1 MKNDYPHIFSPL
13 TVKNMTIKNRI
24 VMMPMGTNYGEQ
36 NGEMSFLHINYYE
49 QRAKGGTGLIIV
61 ENASID
67 SPQGSNGTTQL
78 RIDHDN
84 YLPRLF
90 KFCENIHRYGTK
102 IAIQIN
108 HAGASAIS
116 SRINMQPVSA
126 SDVPSKE
133 GGEIPRPLSREEI
146 LHIVKKYGE
155 AAKRAQTAGF
165 DAVEIHAGHSYL
177 ISQFLSPITNKR
189 TDEFG
194 GSVENR
200 TRFCRMVIDEVRKQV
215 GPFFPIMLR
224 LSADELMEG
233 GNTLDDT
240 LEYLDYLQEEV
251 DIFDVSCG
259 LNGSIQYQI
268 DANYLPDG
276 WRSYMAKAV
285 KEKFNK
291 PCISMGNI
299 RDPKVA
305 ERILADGDADLIGM
319 GRGLIAD
326 PAWVNKVATG
336 HECDLRKCISCN
348 VGCAGNRIGVNRP
361 IRCTVNPS
369 VLEGDVYKKL
379 HVNKNCN
386 VVVIG
391 GGTAGLE
398 AACTAAEVG
407 CNTFLLEKG
416 SELGGLASL
425 ISKIPAK
432 NRLADFPHYLMHR
445 AEQLENLYIFTNT
458 EGTPENIRKFHPNII
473 VSSTGS
479 APLLPPIAGLKD
491 RIDNE
496 NYNIYSILGMINH
509 INDFPK
515 DLEGKKV
522 VVVGG
527 GAVGLDVVEFFADRN
542 ADISIVEMMDQI
554 GRDLD
559 PVSKNDTKAMMKK
572 HNVHQLTKTALLLDK
587 IGIIQRL
594 FDIIQSTEEQ
604 STSCIFKFIIG
615 TDQDDL
621 HHRIDLK
628 SLTAHGNA
636 VKIRH
641 FNVRNDQIY
650 RLFFHGFDS
659 RGSIVADMDDLC
671 IQRFP
676 VYVFFDTFCR

>member
-496 NYNIYSILGMINH
+496 NYNIYSILGMISH

-559 PVSKNDTKAMMKK
+559 PVSKNDTKTMMKK
-572 HNVHQLTKTALLLDK
+572 HNVHQLTKTALLEVKDSSFLVRGD
-587 IGIIQRL
+587 GEPYELPFEYGFVCLGMRAQGQL
-594 FDIIQSTEEQ
+594 YQNLTEEFSSEDVEIMNIGDSQ
-604 STSCIFKFIIG
+604 RARRIIDG
-615 TDQDDL
+615 TQEG
-621 HHRIDLK
+621 RNI
-628 SLTAHGNA
+628 LTILEQKGY
-636 VKIRH
+636 
-641 FNVRNDQIY
+641 F
-650 RLFFHGFDS
+650 
-659 RGSIVADMDDLC
+659 
-671 IQRFP
+671 
-676 VYVFFDTFCR
+676 

>member
-108 HAGASAIS
+108 HAGASAVS

-133 GGEIPRPLSREEI
+133 GGEIPRPLSKEEI

-240 LEYLDYLQEEV
+240 LKYLDYLQEEV

-572 HNVHQLTKTALLLDK
+572 HNVHQLTKTALLEVKDSSFLVKGDGEPYELPFEYGFVCLGMRAQGQLYQSLAEEFSSEDVEIMN
-587 IGIIQRL
+587 IGDSQRARRIIDGTQEGRNILTILEQRGYL
-594 FDIIQSTEEQ
+594 
-604 STSCIFKFIIG
+604 
-615 TDQDDL
+615 
-621 HHRIDLK
+621 
-628 SLTAHGNA
+628 
-636 VKIRH
+636 
-641 FNVRNDQIY
+641 
-650 RLFFHGFDS
+650 
-659 RGSIVADMDDLC
+659 
-671 IQRFP
+671 
-676 VYVFFDTFCR
+676 

>member
-133 GGEIPRPLSREEI
+133 GGEIPRPLSKEEI

-177 ISQFLSPITNKR
+177 ISQFLSPLTNKR

-233 GNTLDDT
+233 GNTLEDT

-369 VLEGDVYKKL
+369 VLEGDVYKKQ

-416 SELGGLASL
+416 NELGGLASL
-425 ISKIPAK
+425 ISRIPAK

-445 AEQLENLYIFTNT
+445 AEQLENLYIFKNT

-479 APLLPPIAGLKD
+479 APLLPPITGLKD
-491 RIDNE
+491 RIDKE
-496 NYNIYSILGMINH
+496 GSTIYSILGMISH

-559 PVSKNDTKAMMKK
+559 PVTKNDTKTMMKK
-572 HNVHQLTKTALLLDK
+572 HGVHQLTKTALLEVRDSSFLVKGD
-587 IGIIQRL
+587 GEPYELPFEYGFVCLGMRAQGQL
-594 FDIIQSTEEQ
+594 YQ
-604 STSCIFKFIIG
+604 
-615 TDQDDL
+615 
-621 HHRIDLK
+621 
-628 SLTAHGNA
+628 SLTDAFSSEDVEIMNIGDSQRA
-636 VKIRH
+636 RRIIDGTQEG
-641 FNVRNDQIY
+641 RNILTVLEQKGY
-650 RLFFHGFDS
+650 L
-659 RGSIVADMDDLC
+659 
-671 IQRFP
+671 
-676 VYVFFDTFCR
+676 